1 MLNGLRTNTSAYLR
15 IWRAG
20 PTYTV
25 EGRDLPDPP
34 ASVAMILGRSQPG
47 GPSVLNVRGAELA
60 EVEVASGGNVV
71 TGSKTIQVEVRE

>member
-15 IWRAG
+15 VWRAG

-47 GPSVLNVRGAELA
+47 GQSGLNVRGAELA
-60 EVEVASGGNVV
+60 EIQVASGGNVV
-71 TGSKTIQVEVRE
+71 TGSKTIQIEVRD